1 VSLISVLFVMF
12 TCLYFFLFCLYFA
25 ITLVNKTVHNVIIP
39 SSAYGSSIGLVF
51 LCTKHIC
58 EIPTV
63 SALRGR

>member
-1 VSLISVLFVMF
+1 
-12 TCLYFFLFCLYFA
+12 
-25 ITLVNKTVHNVIIP
+25 VNKTVHNVIIP